1 MGYKDLSISAQS
13 QGRDKVFEGKQIK
26 TSGKN
31 GIIFRFPAGAG
42 KIRLETVFV
51 NADAGSCY
59 VKITNSPREEIRN
72 YKAIWTNSALG
83 IVTNKRDRMVI
94 APCTGIRL
102 IRISGTVS
110 IEITAQ

>member
-1 MGYKDLSISAQS
+1 MGYKDLSLSAQS
-13 QGRDKVFEGKQIK
+13 SGRNKVFEGKQTK
-26 TSGKN
+26 TTGKN
-31 GIIFRFPAGAG
+31 GTIFRFPAGAG
-42 KIRLETVFV
+42 KVHSETIFV
-51 NADAGSCY
+51 HANPGSCY
-59 VKITNSPREEIRN
+59 VKITNSPRNEIRS

-83 IVTNKRDRMVI
+83 TVTNKSDKMVI